1 MLVLTSAEMEAVDRL
16 TFEKVGV
23 PPRAVIE
30 SAGREVASFLI
41 QHFPEAIGRGVV
53 ILCGKG
59 NNGADGYAAG
69 RALLN
74 REIRVTLLALTA
86 PGKLAGE
93 ARETADSY
101 LKHGGRVIEITA
113 VDAGV
118 EDVVDHAGIIVDAI
132 YGTGFR
138 GKLPEPAA
146 ALIGLVNRHSQRF
159 GLPLVAVDIPS
170 GVDGTSA
177 ETDPGAVRAGTTIVL
192 QSPKIGHVLFPG
204 AEFCGEQY
212 LVDIGVAASIPAAAP
227 VRRRLITEEVVRT
240 TLNEWFS
247 ERADSH
253 KGKRGHVL
261 VIGGSEG
268 HYGAPKLSAQAA
280 FAAGA
285 GLVTVGLPETVARIA
300 APGFVEMMAASFPD
314 DGRGNFAQPDRAE
327 IDRLMQGKSAVV
339 IGPGLGQGAGA
350 AALLRTVL
358 ISAKERNIPLVIDA
372 DGLNL
377 VATHKLYNF
386 LSAGMVLT
394 PHPGEMAR
402 LNAEDTAEIQRR
414 RIECAASFSQAR
426 GCWLVLKG
434 ARSIIAAPD
443 GQININPAAVESLA
457 TAGSGD
463 VLSGFLAGFLGRGM
477 PAAQA
482 IPAAVFLHGV
492 CGEVLSESYFGSTGV
507 RAGELA
513 DVFSRLV
520 NLVLREEPA
529 LPVQFRRIL
538 PGSLHPDRVRMLTD
552 RIGPSF
558 HPAFHPAFHPSIH
571 PGSNSCI
578 QPENTPR
585 EGHSPRIRSKR

>member
-1 MLVLTSAEMEAVDRL
+1 MMLVLSSAEMDAADRL

-23 PPRAVIE
+23 PVRAVIE
-30 SAGREVASFLI
+30 SAGREVAALLI
-41 QHFPEAIGRGVV
+41 QQFPEEIGRGAVF
-53 ILCGKG
+53 LCGKG
-59 NNGADGYAAG
+59 NNGADGYAAS

-74 REIRVTLLALTA
+74 RGIPVTVLALTA
-86 PGKLAGE
+86 PAKLAGD
-93 ARETADSY
+93 ARETADSF
-101 LKHGGRVIEITA
+101 LKQGGRVIEITA
-113 VDAGV
+113 VDAAV
-118 EDVVDHAGIIVDAI
+118 EEVIDHSGIIVDAI

-146 ALIGLVNRHSQRF
+146 ALIGLVNRQALRF

-170 GVDGTSA
+170 GVDGTTGEA
-177 ETDPGAVRAGTTIVL
+177 DPGAIRAQTTVVL

-204 AEFCGEQY
+204 AEFCGEQF

-261 VIGGSEG
+261 VIGGCEG

-285 GLVTVGLPETVARIA
+285 GLVTVGLPESVARIA

-339 IGPGLGQGAGA
+339 IGPGLGQGAGS

-358 ISAKERNIPLVIDA
+358 ISAKERNTPLIIDA

-377 VATHKLYNF
+377 VATHKLFNF

-402 LNAEDTAEIQRR
+402 LIAEDTAEVQRR
-414 RIECAASFSQAR
+414 RVDCAASFSQAR

-477 PAAQA
+477 PPAQA

-520 NLVLREEPA
+520 NLVLREDPA

-538 PGSLHPDRVRMLTD
+538 PGSLHPDRIRMLTE
-552 RIGPSF
+552 RIGPVYHAGF
-558 HPAFHPAFHPSIH
+558 
-571 PGSNSCI
+571 

-585 EGHSPRIRSKR
+585 EGKSTRPRSKR